1 MKHSGVAKKHVQ
13 GGSPGL
19 HSAKPQR
26 NVCRCQHA
34 CTAYLIS
41 PGYALL
47 RRIREGMPVV
57 DSLAGVPTGSVAGL
71 LNVPLSE
78 VVLVKAVQTR

>member
-1 MKHSGVAKKHVQ
+1 MFADAKYA
-13 GGSPGL
+13 S
-19 HSAKPQR
+19 
-26 NVCRCQHA
+26 
-34 CTAYLIS
+34 TAHLIS

-78 VVLVKAVQTR
+78 VVLVKVVQTR